1 MTSMTRLAAARWD
14 VRHAFRLQRF
24 ELLGFGLLLGVLAAA
39 AVGVAGLVDAT
50 GFGATCNPMGASNP
64 PACESMG
71 SRFYDLQATM
81 VQPVQGLLL
90 IVPFLAGLVIGP
102 PLVAREVE
110 RGTGRLA
117 WSLAPSRLRW
127 FVARLVPILLAVVGL
142 GLLAGL
148 ALDRLIASTEP
159 WTDPGL
165 SFAAY
170 GSRGVVFAA
179 RVVFVFAIGVMAGAL
194 LGRTLPALLVAA
206 VVAWIGLAG
215 GSLAHQRWLAS
226 EAVLMED
233 AMDGSLQ
240 GALYIDQRLR
250 DAAGTV
256 LTWDEA
262 FERMPPDVDPDAE
275 WPPADWT
282 YLALAVPGERYPFVQ
297 AREVAALSL
306 ATLVFLGIA
315 AVSVGRRRPG

>member
-1 MTSMTRLAAARWD
+1 MTALTAARWD
-14 VRHAFRLQRF
+14 LRHAFRLQRF
-24 ELLGFGLLLGVLAAA
+24 ELLGFALLLALLAAA
-39 AVGVAGLVDAT
+39 AAGVAGLLDAT
-50 GFGATCNPMGASNP
+50 GYGATCNPMAAANP
-64 PACESMG
+64 AACEARG
-71 SRFYDLQATM
+71 REFYDLQASL
-81 VQPVQGLLL
+81 VSPIQGLLL
-90 IVPFLAGLVIGP
+90 IVPFLAGIVIGP

-117 WSLAPSRLRW
+117 WALAPSRLRW
-127 FVARLVPILLAVVGL
+127 FVARLVPILIAVTAL

-159 WTDPGL
+159 LTDRAV

-170 GSRGVVFAA
+170 ASRGVVFAA
-179 RVVFVFAIGVMAGAL
+179 RVVFVFAIGVTAGAL

-206 VVAWIGLAG
+206 VVAWVGIAG
-215 GSLAHQRWLAS
+215 GSYVHSRWLAS

-233 AMDGSLQ
+233 PMDGSLQ

-250 DAAGTV
+250 DPQGNV

-262 FERMPPDVDPDAE
+262 YERMPADVDPDAE

-306 ATLVFLGIA
+306 ATLAFLGIA
-315 AVSVGRRRPG
+315 AGAVGRRRPG

>member
-1 MTSMTRLAAARWD
+1 VTALAAARFD

-24 ELLGFGLLLGVLAAA
+24 ELLGFALLLGVLAAA

-50 GFGATCNPMGASNP
+50 GYGASCNPMGASNP

-71 SRFYDLQATM
+71 SRFYDLQATL

-102 PLVAREVE
+102 PLVARELE

-117 WSLAPSRLRW
+117 WSLAPSRHRW
-127 FVARLVPILLAVVGL
+127 FLARLVPILVAVLAL
-142 GLLAGL
+142 GLLTGL
-148 ALDRLIASTEP
+148 ALDRLVAATEP

-170 GSRGVVFAA
+170 GSRGIVFAA
-179 RVVFVFAIGVMAGAL
+179 RVVFVFAIGVLAGAL
-194 LGRTLPALLVAA
+194 MGRTLPALLVAA

-215 GSLAHQRWLAS
+215 GTWVHQRWLAS

-250 DAAGTV
+250 DPAGNV

-262 FERMPPDVDPDAE
+262 YEVLPDQVSDDE
-275 WPPADWT
+275 VWPPADWT
-282 YLALAVPGERYPFVQ
+282 YLALAVPGERYPMVQ
-297 AREVAALSL
+297 IREVAALSL
-306 ATLVFLGIA
+306 ATLAFLGVA